1 MLLLFKA
8 IQTCP
13 IFGLFDVLE
22 KVLVLKYRKAWSST
36 VHYAA
41 GVELRGTCH
50 YTSYFFICMLP
61 FNFYFYKKS
70 SIDACG
76 HISQCM

>member
-1 MLLLFKA
+1 MDHFQVHSNILDLGGHHYIEKPG
-8 IQTCP
+8 Q
-13 IFGLFDVLE
+13 VLYIMQRE
-22 KVLVLKYRKAWSST
+22 WNFEVLVITQVIFSFVCYL
-36 VHYAA
+36 
-41 GVELRGTCH
+41 
-50 YTSYFFICMLP
+50 